1 MFSTGEKIKVRNHV
15 NTLIPHLF
23 IQLVPHCREHGCPCP
38 VIWDDSFLDIPAA
51 SKLVKVV
58 TRVGSLVKLIQEVCC
73 CLYAALSKAVVLVT
87 NILHGYLGLLH
98 SKLGGFP
105 QAVNCV
111 FRLLSCWLE
120 LN

>member
-1 MFSTGEKIKVRNHV
+1 VFSTGEKIKVINHV
-15 NTLIPHLF
+15 ETLIPHLF

-51 SKLVKVV
+51 SKLVKVL
-58 TRVGSLVKLIQEVCC
+58 TRVGSLVKLIQQVCC
-73 CLYAALSKAVVLVT
+73 CLYATLSKAVVLVT
-87 NILHGYLGLLH
+87 NILHGYLELLH

-111 FRLLSCWLE
+111 FRLLSFGLK